1 MKNKKYI
8 VMVIATI
15 IVIFIIV
22 MISINSEN
30 NNNIVTKNEI
40 NNVVNN
46 IDDGNIIA
54 DNLEEIENMKNEIN
68 ASGDTNIYQIEEEYD
83 GRKILQVKSEVQFD
97 VDLAGIIKNSKPEE
111 NEINDLVGQAPQNN
125 GIWISKQSREEF
137 ANLLKANDI
146 NDFTI
151 TDDGYLQINNNSN
164 NSNLASKL
172 INMLN
177 ANKLYVI
184 NMIGIAYERD
194 YISGE
199 IVEYP
204 FEDMDPYQILQP
216 YQKDNKIILELT
228 TNKLKKLNENEILDA
243 ITYY

>member
-111 NEINDLVGQAPQNN
+111 NEINDLVRQPPENN
-125 GIWISKQSREEF
+125 GIWI
-137 ANLLKANDI
+137 
-146 NDFTI
+146 
-151 TDDGYLQINNNSN
+151 
-164 NSNLASKL
+164 
-172 INMLN
+172 
-177 ANKLYVI
+177 
-184 NMIGIAYERD
+184 
-194 YISGE
+194 
-199 IVEYP
+199 
-204 FEDMDPYQILQP
+204 
-216 YQKDNKIILELT
+216 
-228 TNKLKKLNENEILDA
+228 
-243 ITYY
+243 